1 MQNALIIVVRLGA
14 DLRGGAREV
23 SMKCPYCGEDDDR
36 VVDSRSMNDGLAIRR
51 RRECLECQKRFT
63 TYERAEEIELS
74 IIKRDQRREPYERKK
89 ITDGIRKACQKR
101 PVSEEKIQEIADCIE
116 RELHSDE
123 NKEVPSTRIGELI
136 MEELRKTDQ
145 VAYVRFASVYRQ
157 FKDANQFMKELQGIL
172 EIEGKPGRQR

>member
-1 MQNALIIVVRLGA
+1 
-14 DLRGGAREV
+14 
-23 SMKCPYCGEDDDR
+23 MKCPYCGEDDDR

>member
-1 MQNALIIVVRLGA
+1 MR
-14 DLRGGAREV
+14 
-23 SMKCPYCGEDDDR
+23 CPYCGEDEDR

-63 TYERAEEIELS
+63 TYERAEEIDLC
-74 IIKRDQRREPYERKK
+74 IIKRDQRREQYDRKK
-89 ITDGIRKACQKR
+89 VTDGIRKACQKR
-101 PVSEEKIQEIADCIE
+101 PVSEEKIQEIVDRIE
-116 RELHSDE
+116 RELHSSE
-123 NKEVPSTRIGELI
+123 SKETPSTRIGELI

-172 EIEGKPGRQR
+172 EVEGKSGRQR